1 MEAAT
6 GRRRTPIIAVS
17 ANAMEHQIRSYHD
30 LGIDAVVPKP
40 IELALLHEAIV
51 AALEGDVSDVSEPG
65 VKTQRLDESAA

>member
-51 AALEGDVSDVSEPG
+51 AALSSDLERQNNGGQVDHC
-65 VKTQRLDESAA
+65 DESAA